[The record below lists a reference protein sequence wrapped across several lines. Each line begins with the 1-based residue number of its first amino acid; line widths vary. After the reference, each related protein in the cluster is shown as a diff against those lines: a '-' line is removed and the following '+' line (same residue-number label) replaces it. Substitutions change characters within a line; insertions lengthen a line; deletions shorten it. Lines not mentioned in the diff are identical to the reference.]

1 MQGEASSCAASDP
14 ASSSTRQGGRNDPPL
29 SSERRSDV
37 ASARPHLPL
46 TAAINPLHRAFVP
59 RQLPE
64 NLDGHLRFP
73 RALAANGAQMPPTR
87 VAKALC
93 DAIKNKIGQFEV
105 NHRRGAARRGL
116 PAQMTMSAKV
126 LAAVVYGNPSDQ
138 PSDKQN
144 GICSLPLSSVENTP
158 ASPPT
163 TDQGTLCYH
172 CRKPSAGSSLPIR
185 APVKIQVK
193 PFTLPPLPKDWDK
206 MLDAVQDSWQSGLN
220 GSPALKTLVCG
231 STTCVAM
238 ASNKQL
244 FGRGCSS
251 MLFKRGAIAKAATRY
266 GGWSALRV
274 VLRRERAA
282 RESCGASFP
291 YNEVHKYCAALA
303 SRSDSRS

>member
-1 MQGEASSCAASDP
+1 MQREASSSAASDP
-14 ASSSTRQGGRNDPPL
+14 ALSSTTHRSRPDPPL
-29 SSERRSDV
+29 VSERPSDV

-46 TAAINPLHRAFVP
+46 TAPINPLHRAFPP
-59 RQLPE
+59 RQLPG

-73 RALAANGAQMPPTR
+73 RALAASGAQVPLTG

-93 DAIKNKIGQFEV
+93 DAIKNKIGQIEV

-126 LAAVVYGNPSDQ
+126 LAAVIHGAPSD
-138 PSDKQN
+138 PPTDEQN
-144 GICSLPLSSVENTP
+144 GICRLPLPSVTNTS

-163 TDQGTLCYH
+163 NDQGTLCFH
-172 CRKPSAGSSLPIR
+172 CRKPSPGGSLPVR
-185 APVKIQVK
+185 APVKNQVK
-193 PFTLPPLPKDWDK
+193 PFTLPPLPMDWDK
-206 MLDAVQDSWQSGLN
+206 ILDAVQDSWESGLK
-220 GSPALKTLVCG
+220 GSPALKTLVGG
-231 STTCVAM
+231 STTRVAM

-251 MLFKRGAIAKAATRY
+251 VLSKRGAIAEAAVRY

-282 RESCGASFP
+282 RESSGASFP
-291 YNEVHKYCAALA
+291 
-303 SRSDSRS
+303 

>member
-1 MQGEASSCAASDP
+1 MQGEASSRAASDP
-14 ASSSTRQGGRNDPPL
+14 ASSATTQGARPDPPL
-29 SSERRSDV
+29 VSERPSDV

-59 RQLPE
+59 RQLPD

-73 RALAANGAQMPPTR
+73 RALAASGAEVPPTG

-126 LAAVVYGNPSDQ
+126 LAAAVYGAPSD
-138 PSDKQN
+138 PSTDKQN
-144 GICSLPLSSVENTP
+144 GICPLPLPSVTNTS
-158 ASPPT
+158 ASPPK
-163 TDQGTLCYH
+163 TDQGTLCFH
-172 CRKPSAGSSLPIR
+172 CRKPSPGSSLPVR

-206 MLDAVQDSWQSGLN
+206 MLDAVQDSWESGLN

-231 STTCVAM
+231 STTRVAM

-251 MLFKRGAIAKAATRY
+251 MLSKRGAIAKAAARY

-274 VLRRERAA
+274 VLLRERAA
-282 RESCGASFP
+282 RESSGASFP
-291 YNEVHKYCAALA
+291 YNEVHKFCAALA
-303 SRSDSRS
+303 SSSDSGS